1 MCLKLDY
8 YKACENLEWKFI
20 FHMLEWIG
28 FGSKFIYYV
37 NILISNALII
47 VCVNRSL
54 TYLIPLR
61 ISMMQGYPIAPDL
74 YVLTYNA
81 LEYYKR

>member
-8 YKACENLEWKFI
+8 YKVYDKLEWKFI
-20 FHMLEWIG
+20 LHMLEWLG

-37 NILISNALII
+37 NILFSNALVI

-54 TYLIPLR
+54 TYLIPLN
-61 ISMMQGYPIAPDL
+61 ISMTQGYTIALDL
-74 YVLTYNA
+74 YVLTSDA
-81 LEYYKR
+81 LGYLL

>member
-8 YKACENLEWKFI
+8 YKAYDKLEWKFI
-20 FHMLEWIG
+20 LHMLEWLG

-37 NILISNALII
+37 NILFSNALVI

-61 ISMMQGYPIAPDL
+61 KSLTQGYPIALDL
-74 YVLTYNA
+74 YVLTYDA
-81 LEYYKR
+81 LGYLL